1 MKKLRLVGVL
11 GMTMMLVTGCSEYT
25 PQEPKVVF
33 EEKPVEPIK
42 VSLSITGDNLLEDP
56 LYPWLG
62 ENYDFKDY
70 FDDVKPYLK
79 GDLVIGNQEVL
90 IGGEELGVTGIDY
103 MFNSPKEIAKE
114 MKEVGFDVLT
124 FANNHAFDRGEA
136 GIINTLENLKEEGIA
151 TTGSCMV
158 AEDCRKPLIVERK
171 GVKFAI
177 LAYTYD
183 TNQWID
189 DDHAFMVN
197 KFLNANHDLDED
209 HKALLKQDVERAKK
223 EADVVITAMHWG
235 TEFTYDIDEIQTET
249 ASYLNEL
256 GVDIIIGNHPHCLQ
270 SVDTLKNKN
279 DHETFV
285 IYSLGNFISAA
296 INVDRATE
304 QFTNMYEVGGII
316 NLDVVYDPNDKKV
329 SIENQK
335 LTPFINQFTKGY
347 QNFHLIPFHEY
358 TEKDAKRHY
367 QRSVSAQFTK
377 AMIEENL
384 KELFDGKMEWQ

>member
-11 GMTMMLVTGCSEYT
+11 GITMMLVTGCSEYT
-25 PQEPKVVF
+25 AQEPKVVF

-103 MFNSPKEIAKE
+103 MFNSPKEIARE

-151 TTGSCMV
+151 TTGSCTV

-189 DDHAFMVN
+189 ADYAFMVN
-197 KFLNANHDLDED
+197 KFLNANHELDEE

-270 SVDTLKNKN
+270 SVDTLKSKN
-279 DHETFV
+279 NHETFV

-316 NLDVVYDPNDKKV
+316 NLDVVYNPKDKKV

-358 TEKDAKRHY
+358 TEKDAKLHY

-384 KELFDGKMEWQ
+384 KELFDGKMEWK